1 MKKIIILSL
10 FVFLT
15 ASITAKAS
23 NTIVLKEGG
32 IESISSEVLKQFGYT
47 FYRATEVNWTIN
59 NTYQKAT
66 FMLNG
71 KVTYSLYD
79 LNNKFLV
86 ATQLTDASELPVKVT
101 QDLAKNYADFK
112 VANILKVLERP
123 SDCNM
128 EDDTNSYWID
138 LTNQDQHLVAVAISN
153 SSINVVKREK
163 VN

>member
-86 ATQLTDASELPVKVT
+86 ATQLTNTSELPVRVT

-112 VANILKVLERP
+112 VVNVLKVLERP
-123 SDCNM
+123 SDYNM

-153 SSINVVKREK
+153 SSINVVIREK
-163 VN
+163 VK

>member
-86 ATQLTDASELPVKVT
+86 ATQLTNTSELPVRVT

-112 VANILKVLERP
+112 VVNVLKVLERP
-123 SDCNM
+123 SDYNM